1 MIESALGSI
10 IGSILGGGAAV
21 TPKKVKDEEP
31 KPVPVQEESDA
42 INLKELTPAQ
52 KSDLELAL
60 VMSGLST
67 PNLKKLMTQDSIDS
81 SLLGGLAKIFGIPS
95 KSKTLTTPLEDE
107 KTPKTET
114 MPLGEAR
121 NKDTSIKGEKEKDKT
136 YTTKGEEAKN
146 KSTVMEIPEEDLDR
160 LIEMVANY
168 DLEKKLKDP
177 DFMSLVDKLAIKN
190 KVHRRDVLNQLT
202 NAWNAEHQKVL
213 DKDMAKH
220 DAGRIDYEKKL
231 KNPKLKEDTEKAAE
245 KYKAET
251 PDYKYD
257 DIKRNKE
264 AKGEKYTG
272 ERHSGKPSE
281 EALRKADDFV
291 TKNAGRD
298 YEARLDRAQNKT
310 SIYRPGE

>member
-160 LIEMVANY
+160 LIEMAYSDWSEKNPKLMEVARQIAMKNKMHVKDVLAQGKKVY
-168 DLEKKLKDP
+168 DERYQKKLDDEMK
-177 DFMSLVDKLAIKN
+177 
-190 KVHRRDVLNQLT
+190 Q
-202 NAWNAEHQKVL
+202 
-213 DKDMAKH
+213 H

-310 SIYRPGE
+310 SIYRPGK